1 MYLRP
6 IGKYILYSYVSPV
19 YCQLDAVLFPEHG
32 ETKGFL
38 RPDSEYTVY
47 LSKLFSLFPVWT
59 QLFLDTT
66 LSSSQVPS
74 DLNPRNPYYL
84 RTSAYY
90 QSLVIYVVSAIW
102 HGC

>member
-47 LSKLFSLFPVWT
+47 LSKLFSLFPSLDAT
-59 QLFLDTT
+59 FPGHNFILF
-66 LSSSQVPS
+66 
-74 DLNPRNPYYL
+74 
-84 RTSAYY
+84 TSP
-90 QSLVIYVVSAIW
+90 L
-102 HGC
+102 